1 MTKVEELIII
11 TLMIEYPINGFF
23 AVDDH
28 IQILISIVKEI
39 LNNRK
44 VRIVVNDIFASSSQP
59 KNEVRNI

>member
-28 IQILISIVKEI
+28 IQILITIVNVWITEKLE
-39 LNNRK
+39 LSLM
-44 VRIVVNDIFASSSQP
+44 IFFPSSSQP